1 MSKKEIES
9 LVEQMNNYDELAAKV
24 KAKADAIREAI
35 KAEMVRL
42 DVEELE
48 AGAYILRY
56 TSVISNRFDTTT
68 FKGGNPLTP
77 AAQEDR
83 EDEDT
88 ESIMEWG
95 SHSPGKILL

>member
-1 MSKKEIES
+1 MSKKEIEA

-56 TSVISNRFDTTT
+56 TNIISNRFDTTT
-68 FKGGNPLTP
+68 FKRLYAELYKDFTK
-77 AAQEDR
+77 QVSSR
-83 EDEDT
+83 RFT
-88 ESIMEWG
+88 VSI
-95 SHSPGKILL
+95 

>member
-1 MSKKEIES
+1 MSKKEIEA

-56 TSVISNRFDTTT
+56 TNIISNRFDTTT
-68 FKGGNPLTP
+68 FKRLYAELYKDFT
-77 AAQEDR
+77 
-83 EDEDT
+83 
-88 ESIMEWG
+88 
-95 SHSPGKILL
+95 